1 VFNVLPVPKKQP
13 FNRIERFLQK
23 FPTWLF
29 VTGVVGAIAGT
40 AIWVDPIVNIHSS
53 DKEIIGVLLQNVEVM
68 AIVAAL
74 IVYLKEVPERKA
86 QRHYEAWQVIDS
98 AATAKVATSYARK
111 QALEDLNRDG
121 VSLRKINIAGADLEG
136 INLQQADLCD
146 ANLNGAN
153 LGGANLEG
161 ANLNGANLE
170 GATLL
175 IANLRGATLI
185 GANLNNSIL
194 EHAKLSFVNL
204 GSTSCRDAKLSYA
217 CLRRAYLRGV
227 DLTNAKLTHA
237 RLNEAFLGETNL
249 TNADFYGADLSYACF
264 TDVNFGDAEGWTEIQ
279 LGFAKLCGT
288 KLPEGC
294 RLKPNRD
301 CKNN

>member
-1 VFNVLPVPKKQP
+1 MFNVLPVPKKQP

-153 LGGANLEG
+153 L
-161 ANLNGANLE
+161 E

>member
-1 VFNVLPVPKKQP
+1 MFNVLPVPKKQP

-53 DKEIIGVLLQNVEVM
+53 DKEIIGVLLQNVEVT

-153 LGGANLEG
+153 LG
-161 ANLNGANLE
+161 